1 MIIMEVQMRFWLA
14 LILVLITDQLSKLWI
29 VHSFNPGES
38 RAVWDNL
45 LYLTY
50 VQNQGAAFG
59 ILQGKSWLFLV
70 GALLVIIVLVVINS
84 RQRQPQSVQLV
95 TGVIVGGAL
104 GNLLDRVRFN
114 YVVDFFDLGW
124 WPVFNIADM
133 AIVVG
138 AILLV
143 IMLFRDEKGELIGR
157 S

>member
-1 MIIMEVQMRFWLA
+1 MRFWLTM
-14 LILVLITDQLSKLWI
+14 LSVLIIDQLSKLWV
-29 VHSFNPGES
+29 VHNFNPGES
-38 RAVWDNL
+38 RAVWDQV

-59 ILQGKSWLFLV
+59 MLPGRSWLFLA
-70 GALLVIIVLVVINS
+70 GALLVIVVLVVYNS
-84 RQRQPQSVQLV
+84 RHRQPNIVQAI
-95 TGVIVGGAL
+95 TGLIVAGAL

-124 WPVFNIADM
+124 WPVFNIADV
-133 AIVVG
+133 AIVCG

-143 IMLFRDEKGELIGR
+143 IILFRDEKGELIGR